1 MTDGEATET
10 GVEPRAR
17 SAVRGRPAFWAA
29 AATILVLG
37 WQIAT
42 VQANYSGNCSGLFR
56 TGAQISV
63 PPGLMATTY
72 RDASPI
78 GYDGQF
84 YRFLSYDP
92 WLRRETAAYL
102 DDPHLRSY
110 RILVPALAWTISG
123 GQRKLIDDAYVL
135 VLAMFIF
142 AGVYWLGCL
151 MVLEGRHAAYGLLFL
166 AVPATLISIDRM
178 TVDVALAALTAGLAL
193 QFARRRE
200 LWLWP
205 ILSAAALARETGLL
219 LIAGCALAALS
230 RREFKKALAWF
241 SAAIPALC
249 WYGYLHYVLPPVA
262 AERRVV
268 PKWAIPSFHFGVL
281 TRALDPPRYDLP
293 HQQEVIARG
302 MDSLALLAMI
312 ATACLAVW
320 LLRHTPDPWFRLV
333 LGLQVALLV
342 AMTSP
347 AFWVTP
353 FGYARVFGPLFVLVL
368 SASAARRLPWAL
380 ASATAFALTVD
391 LRLSTELRSQV
402 YGVIRW
408 LVGV

>member
-10 GVEPRAR
+10 AVEPRAR
-17 SAVRGRPAFWAA
+17 SAVSGRPAFWAA

-42 VQANYSGNCSGLFR
+42 VHANYSGNCSGLFR
-56 TGAQISV
+56 TGTQISV
-63 PPGLMATTY
+63 PPGLIATTY

-84 YRFLSYDP
+84 YRFLAHDP
-92 WLRRETAAYL
+92 WLRQETAAYL
-102 DDPHLRSY
+102 DDPRLRSY
-110 RILVPALAWTISG
+110 RILVPALAWAIAG
-123 GQRKLIDDAYVL
+123 GQPQLIDDAYVL
-135 VLAMFIF
+135 VLAAFIF
-142 AGVYWLGCL
+142 VGVYWLGCL
-151 MVLEGRHAAYGLLFL
+151 MVLQGRSAAYGLLFL

-193 QFARRRE
+193 QFARGRE

-219 LIAGCALAALS
+219 LVAACAVAALS
-230 RREFKKALAWF
+230 RREFKKALAWL

-262 AERRVV
+262 AERRVI
-268 PKWAIPSFHFGVL
+268 PKWAIPSFRFGAL
-281 TRALDPPRYDLP
+281 MRALDPPRYHLP
-293 HQQEVIARG
+293 HQQEVLARG

-312 ATACLAVW
+312 ATAGLAVW
-320 LLRHTPDPWFRLV
+320 LLRHTPDPSLRLV
-333 LGLQVALLV
+333 LGLQVALL
-342 AMTSP
+342 AATTSP
-347 AFWVTP
+347 AFWITP

-368 SASAARRLPWAL
+368 SAGAARRGHWAL
-380 ASATAFALTVD
+380 TSAIAFALIVD
-391 LRLSTELRSQV
+391 LRLSTEIRSQV

-408 LVGV
+408 SVGV